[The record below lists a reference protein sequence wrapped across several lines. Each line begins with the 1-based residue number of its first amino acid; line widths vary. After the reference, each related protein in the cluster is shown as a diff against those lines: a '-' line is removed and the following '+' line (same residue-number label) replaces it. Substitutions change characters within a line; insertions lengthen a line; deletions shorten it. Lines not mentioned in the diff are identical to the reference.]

1 MRGIAMRG
9 IAMRRTVLLAACL
22 TVLAGCG
29 PAGDGAAPGEAV
41 GTSTLAPV
49 ADVGDTV
56 PFTDQVGG
64 AATITLD
71 GVRRS
76 HGADSSRLV
85 VDVDVTAAGDAVSVD
100 PLRLR
105 AQTVAGATVDPGDG
119 AIGRPVEDGV
129 AFDVPEGEVLI
140 SYLDPDGEV
149 LAAFRIDPASQV
161 PADDEVDYPPFSCD
175 MGVDGIPVCEGDVP
189 DSVGVYRTPDGVL
202 VGD

>member
-1 MRGIAMRG
+1 
-9 IAMRRTVLLAACL
+9 MRRTVLLAACL

-29 PAGDGAAPGEAV
+29 PGSDDAAPGEVA
-41 GTSTLAPV
+41 TTPAPV

-56 PFTDQVGG
+56 PFTDQVGSP
-64 AATITLD
+64 ATITLD
-71 GVRRS
+71 GVRRT

-85 VDVDVTAAGDAVSVD
+85 VDVDVDVTAAGDAVPVD

-105 AQTVAGATVDPGDG
+105 AQTVEGPTVDPGDG
-119 AIGRPVEDGV
+119 AIGRPVEDGI